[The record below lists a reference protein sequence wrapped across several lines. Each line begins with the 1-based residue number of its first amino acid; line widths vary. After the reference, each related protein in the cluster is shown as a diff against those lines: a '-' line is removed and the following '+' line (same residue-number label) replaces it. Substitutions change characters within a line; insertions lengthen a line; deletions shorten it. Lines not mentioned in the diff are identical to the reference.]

1 MKTAL
6 VQLPAC
12 TPDLACFGACCSAMQ
27 LTWRWASASEA
38 DVEALCGL
46 LSLATGSGLGAHPML
61 RRPFAASWVLCCTAK
76 GWGARHEFTS
86 LTSAALARL
95 FRPLPA
101 WEYRDYLGWME
112 QGDGRLAYGVHV
124 QNGRLAGGLKQALR
138 TVIERY
144 ELPVLLTA
152 NQNLILTEIEPSWKA
167 DVLNTLQAGGVRCA
181 LLFWLAAP
189 PLPHSACLCMP
200 RRRSM
205 LGGLYWRS
213 LVLRTCGG

>member
-1 MKTAL
+1 MR
-6 VQLPAC
+6 
-12 TPDLACFGACCSAMQ
+12 S
-27 LTWRWASASEA
+27 
-38 DVEALCGL
+38 
-46 LSLATGSGLGAHPML
+46 
-61 RRPFAASWVLCCTAK
+61 
-76 GWGARHEFTS
+76 S
-86 LTSAALARL
+86 LTFMHWCL

-181 LLFWLAAP
+181 PVLAISHIPVHTLPAGCAFCCQFRFSGDQLCRKPPHCLL
-189 PLPHSACLCMP
+189 
-200 RRRSM
+200 
-205 LGGLYWRS
+205 
-213 LVLRTCGG
+213 